1 MSRPASAA
9 RVAFAG
15 LGPLLCALACIQDVQ
30 VADGGAREAGVRLPD
45 AEPGRDAAR
54 ELADAEV
61 LDGASP
67 ETGGLDASAPDAS
80 APDTGVMARPPLT
93 WGEMLL
99 PPNTRELEAIW
110 ARSPDELFAVS
121 GAGFVYRLV
130 AGGTWTQFWRTDN
143 NEGLYALTG
152 DATHLYLVGEASAWS
167 LDTTTMVA
175 GRTIRGPSRQMHAVV
190 PYSGMP
196 GFLVGYEE
204 MFGGVLGRWNG
215 GAFTDVY
222 RPANVSAV
230 FSIYTD
236 GPRTYFG
243 TNREQ
248 ILVLEDSLVTSEP
261 VALPAGWAPGDRA
274 QLNVRG
280 FLRLGGELFAVGRPH
295 VILRR
300 TTTSVPEWSIVYSG
314 DVQQGAQLWAIA
326 GGTEGGVT
334 EAFAVGDAPQG
345 GGVVRYDGTTWA
357 PAGLS
362 DRWMLRD
369 IVRVSAD
376 RYYAVGFVRNGLD
389 GVILRGTR

>member
-15 LGPLLCALACIQDVQ
+15 LGPLLCGLACIQDVQ
-30 VADGGAREAGVRLPD
+30 IADGGAREAGVRQAD
-45 AEPGRDAAR
+45 AEPGRDALR

-67 ETGGLDASAPDAS
+67 DTGGLDASALDVSAS
-80 APDTGVMARPPLT
+80 DSGVIVRPALT
-93 WGEMLL
+93 WAEMLL

-121 GAGFVYRLV
+121 GAGFVYRLD
-130 AGGTWTQFWRTDN
+130 AGGTWTQLWRTDN

-152 DATHLYLVGEASAWS
+152 DATHLYLAGNASAWS

-175 GRTIRGPSRQMHAVV
+175 VRTIRGPSRQMHAVA
-190 PYSGMP
+190 PYAGMA

-204 MFGGVLGRWNG
+204 MSGGVLGQWNG

-222 RPANVSAV
+222 RPVDVSAV
-230 FSIYTD
+230 YSIHTD

-243 TNREQ
+243 TNGEQ
-248 ILVLEDSLVTSEP
+248 IFVLEDRLVTSEP
-261 VALPAGWAPGDRA
+261 VRLPAQWTPGDRA

-280 FLRLGGELFAVGRPH
+280 ILRLGGELFAVGRPH
-295 VILRR
+295 IILRR
-300 TTTSVPEWSIVYSG
+300 GAQALPEWSVVYSG
-314 DVQQGAQLWAIA
+314 ELRQGAQLWALA
-326 GGTEGGVT
+326 GGVEGGVT

-357 PAGLS
+357 PAGVS

-389 GVILRGTR
+389 GVILRGSR

>member
-1 MSRPASAA
+1 MSRWASPA
-9 RVAFAG
+9 RVACAG
-15 LGPLLCALACIQDVQ
+15 LGPLLWALACIQDVQ
-30 VADGGAREAGVRLPD
+30 VADSGIGPGEAGVVRAD
-45 AEPGRDAAR
+45 AEPGRDTPR
-54 ELADAEV
+54 ELFDAEV
-61 LDGASP
+61 LDGTAR
-67 ETGGLDASAPDAS
+67 DAVATDATSADS
-80 APDTGVMARPPLT
+80 GVTPRPPLT

-99 PPNTRELEAIW
+99 PPNTREIESIW
-110 ARSPDELFAVS
+110 ARSPTELFAVS
-121 GAGFVYRLV
+121 GAGFVYRLE
-130 AGGTWTQFWRTDN
+130 AGGTWTQLWRTDN

-152 DATHLYLVGEASAWS
+152 DATHLYLAGNASVWS
-167 LDTTTMVA
+167 LDTTTLVA
-175 GRTIRGPSRQMHAVV
+175 GRTIRGPSRQMHVV
-190 PYSGMP
+190 APYPGMV

-204 MFGGVLGRWNG
+204 MFGGVLGHWNA

-222 RPANVSAV
+222 RATGVSAV
-230 FSIYTD
+230 YSIHTD

-248 ILVLEDSLVTSEP
+248 IYVLEDRLVTSES
-261 VALPAGWAPGDRA
+261 VLLPAEWTAGDRA

-280 FLRLGGELFAVGRPH
+280 ILRLGSELFAVGRPH
-295 VILRR
+295 IILRR
-300 TTTSVPEWSIVYSG
+300 GAQALPEWSVVYSG
-314 DVQQGAQLWAIA
+314 NLRQGAQLWAIA

-357 PAGLS
+357 PAGVS

-389 GVILRGTR
+389 GVILRGSR

>member
-1 MSRPASAA
+1 VSPRAA
-9 RVAFAG
+9 RVACVAV
-15 LGPLLCALACIQDVQ
+15 LWPLLWALGCIQDVQ
-30 VADGGAREAGVRLPD
+30 VADGGAGPSEAGLSRAD
-45 AEPGRDAAR
+45 AEPGRDAPR
-54 ELADAEV
+54 ERADAEV

-67 ETGGLDASAPDAS
+67 DTGGLDASAPD
-80 APDTGVMARPPLT
+80 TGVIVRPPLT
-93 WGEMLL
+93 WAEMLL
-99 PPNTRELEAIW
+99 PPNTREIEAIW
-110 ARSPDELFAVS
+110 ARSPTELFAVS
-121 GAGFVYRLV
+121 GAGFVYRLD
-130 AGGTWTQFWRTDN
+130 ATGAWTQFWRTDN

-152 DATHLYLVGEASAWS
+152 DATHLHLAGNASAWS

-175 GRTIRGPSRQMHAVV
+175 DRTIRGPSRQMHAIV
-190 PYSGMP
+190 PYAGMA

-204 MFGGVLGRWNG
+204 MFGGVLGHWNA

-222 RPANVSAV
+222 RPVDASAV

-248 ILVLEDSLVTSEP
+248 ILVLEDRLVTSEP
-261 VALPAGWAPGDRA
+261 ARLPAEWGPSDRA

-280 FLRLGGELFAVGRPH
+280 ILRLGGELFAVGRPH
-295 VILRR
+295 MILRR
-300 TTTSVPEWSIVYSG
+300 GTQALPEWTVAYSG
-314 DVQQGAQLWAIA
+314 DLRQGAQLWALA
-326 GGTEGGVT
+326 GGVEGGVT

-357 PAGLS
+357 PVGLS

-389 GVILRGTR
+389 GVILRGAR